1 MKYQNYQYVRP
12 LRGCIISENKRDVF
26 GHPLPMGG
34 GTHTFYGAKG
44 SCEVDNNSYCIG
56 IVQAR
61 LFVALLLNDL
71 QLYTVKEK

>member
-56 IVQAR
+56 IV
-61 LFVALLLNDL
+61 
-71 QLYTVKEK
+71 

>member
-1 MKYQNYQYVRP
+1 MLVWDGELYEVSELSVCTSITWLHYK
-12 LRGCIISENKRDVF
+12 ENKRDVF

-56 IVQAR
+56 IV
-61 LFVALLLNDL
+61 
-71 QLYTVKEK
+71 